1 MKLGFTLH
9 QITVGKDRRRL
20 PINSV
25 QSFDDA
31 EFDRLLKLTAVRI
44 PTDSELAI
52 YEAINGKAE
61 KPAKA
66 TKAEKPAKA
75 TKAAAPEASGDDT
88 VSGGDDAT
96 TNDPDEVE
104 EI

>member
-9 QITVGKDRRRL
+9 QITVGKERRRL

-25 QSFDDA
+25 QAFDDA
-31 EFDRLLKLTAVRI
+31 EFDRLLKLTAVRV
-44 PTDSELAI
+44 PTESELAI

-61 KPAKA
+61 KSTKA

-75 TKAAAPEASGDDT
+75 TKAVAQTGEDT
-88 VSGGDDAT
+88 VSGGADDAT

>member
-66 TKAEKPAKA
+66 TKA
-75 TKAAAPEASGDDT
+75 AAQTGEDTASIGT
-88 VSGGDDAT
+88 ADAT
-96 TNDPDEVE
+96 TTDPDEVE

>member
-75 TKAAAPEASGDDT
+75 TKAAAQTGEDTASIGT
-88 VSGGDDAT
+88 ADAT
-96 TNDPDEVE
+96 TADPDEVE

>member
-25 QSFDDA
+25 QAFDDA

-61 KPAKA
+61 KPSKA
-66 TKAEKPAKA
+66 TKAEKPSKA
-75 TKAAAPEASGDDT
+75 TKAAAQTGENTASDGT
-88 VSGGDDAT
+88 ADAT
-96 TNDPDEVE
+96 TTDPDEVE